1 LAVNQ
6 IEYYN
11 ALSLAI
17 GANIGTT
24 VTAIIGS
31 FNSNNNAKRLA
42 VAHLIFNIV
51 TAFVAIVFL
60 YQLADFVQYF
70 SLKIGISKDDYILQL
85 ALFHTIF
92 NVLGVVLVAPFTKYL
107 VKYLLSI
114 FKEVDTDAK
123 AKYLDKAVI
132 NSPEAALSAVRK
144 EVEHL
149 YDNSVE
155 VISHALSLH
164 RHKYIGCD
172 DIMCVIQES
181 TTKID
186 TNIDEY
192 YEKNIKGLYSEI
204 LYYSTLAQEG
214 MDSEQKDEVYRLKT
228 SCRDI
233 VEAIKGVKE
242 LQKNLDRYLRG
253 KNDYVRSEYNNLRKN
268 IAKTIDTIYT
278 IRSTEDDLDSIS
290 KVKILKEEIGELD
303 YIQNGKIDSLIRE
316 DKIDSKSATSLIN
329 DNAFTYDI
337 VMNLIESAITLW
349 IKDKDIRTLGR
360 SA

>member
-1 LAVNQ
+1 
-6 IEYYN
+6 
-11 ALSLAI
+11 
-17 GANIGTT
+17 
-24 VTAIIGS
+24 
-31 FNSNNNAKRLA
+31 
-42 VAHLIFNIV
+42 
-51 TAFVAIVFL
+51 
-60 YQLADFVQYF
+60 
-70 SLKIGISKDDYILQL
+70 
-85 ALFHTIF
+85 
-92 NVLGVVLVAPFTKYL
+92 
-107 VKYLLSI
+107 
-114 FKEVDTDAK
+114 
-123 AKYLDKAVI
+123 
-132 NSPEAALSAVRK
+132 
-144 EVEHL
+144 
-149 YDNSVE
+149 
-155 VISHALSLH
+155 
-164 RHKYIGCD
+164 
-172 DIMCVIQES
+172 
-181 TTKID
+181 
-186 TNIDEY
+186 
-192 YEKNIKGLYSEI
+192 
-204 LYYSTLAQEG
+204 